1 MAFKTLEL
9 PLTLGQKVTITV
21 RGEVFT
27 VLVRGWRQ
35 GQYVLLDLPRV
46 GVEDYK
52 IPPQIGIQVHF
63 TKEGLFVSF
72 KTTSILSFVQ
82 AISFLVIEY
91 PRSFDSHNLRKHERF
106 KANFPLR
113 YHYEEDGQKIEESG
127 IARDISESGLLFT
140 HTKQVFKENKLCLN
154 FDIPSCGS
162 IQNQMTEIRNIRKN
176 PKSETSPFVTG
187 IKWRDISPETEE
199 SVAKLVQ
206 NRSVDRRNRKR

>member
-1 MAFKTLEL
+1 MAFKAVEL
-9 PLTLGQKVTITV
+9 PLTLGQKITITV

-46 GVEDYK
+46 GVEDFK

-63 TKEGLFVSF
+63 TKAGLFVNF

-106 KANFPLR
+106 KTNFPLR
-113 YHYEEDGQKIEESG
+113 YHYEENGKKIEESG
-127 IARDISESGLLFT
+127 IVRDISVSGILLT
-140 HTKQVFKENKLCLN
+140 HTKQLVKENKLCLN

-162 IQNQMTEIRNIRKN
+162 IQNQMVDIRNIRKN
-176 PKSETSPFVTG
+176 PKSKISPFVTG
-187 IKWRDISPETEE
+187 VKWRDISPETEE
-199 SVAKLVQ
+199 SITKLVQ
-206 NRSVDRRNRKR
+206 TRSVDRRNGMR

>member
-1 MAFKTLEL
+1 MAFKAEEL
-9 PLTLGQKVTITV
+9 PLTLGQKITITV

-27 VLVRGWRQ
+27 VIVRGWRQ

-46 GVEDYK
+46 GVEDFK

-63 TKEGLFVSF
+63 TKAGLFVSF

-82 AISFLVIEY
+82 AVSFLIIEY
-91 PRSFDSHNLRKHERF
+91 PLSFDSHNLRKHERY

-113 YHYEEDGQKIEESG
+113 YHYEEDGRKIEGSG
-127 IARDISESGLLFT
+127 IVRDISASGILFS

-162 IQNQMTEIRNIRKN
+162 IQNQMVDVRNIRKN

-199 SVAKLVQ
+199 SITKLVQ
-206 NRSVDRRNRKR
+206 TRSFDRRNEIR

>member
-1 MAFKTLEL
+1 MAFKVVEL

-63 TKEGLFVSF
+63 TKVGLFVNF

-113 YHYEEDGQKIEESG
+113 YHYEEDGQKIEDSG
-127 IARDISESGLLFT
+127 IVRDISESGLLFT

-162 IQNQMTEIRNIRKN
+162 IQNQMVDIKNIRKN

-199 SVAKLVQ
+199 SIKKLVQ
-206 NRSVDRRNRKR
+206 TRSVDRRNGIR

>member
-9 PLTLGQKVTITV
+9 PLILGQKVTITV

-27 VLVRGWRQ
+27 VIVRGWRQ

-46 GVEDYK
+46 GVEDFK

-113 YHYEEDGQKIEESG
+113 YHYEEDGKKIEDSG
-127 IARDISESGLLFT
+127 IVRDISESGLLFT

-154 FDIPSCGS
+154 FAIPSCGS
-162 IQNQMTEIRNIRKN
+162 IQNQMVEIRNIRKN
-176 PKSETSPFVTG
+176 PKSETSPFVSG

-199 SVAKLVQ
+199 SITKLVQ
-206 NRSVDRRNRKR
+206 TRSVDRRNGMR

>member
-1 MAFKTLEL
+1 MAFKALEL
-9 PLTLGQKVTITV
+9 PLKLGQKVTITV

-27 VLVRGWRQ
+27 VIVRGWRQ

-46 GVEDYK
+46 GVEDFK

-63 TKEGLFVSF
+63 TKVGVFVSF

-82 AISFLVIEY
+82 AVSFLVIEY
-91 PRSFDSHNLRKHERF
+91 PLSFDSHNLRKHERF

-113 YHYEEDGQKIEESG
+113 YHYEEDGQKKEGSG
-127 IARDISESGLLFT
+127 IVRDISESGILFT

-162 IQNQMTEIRNIRKN
+162 IQNQMVDIRNIRKN

-187 IKWRDISPETEE
+187 IKWHDILPETEE
-199 SVAKLVQ
+199 SITKLVQ
-206 NRSVDRRNRKR
+206 SRAVDRRNEIR

>member
-1 MAFKTLEL
+1 MAFKALEL
-9 PLTLGQKVTITV
+9 PLKLGQKVTITV

-27 VLVRGWRQ
+27 VIVRGWRQ

-46 GVEDYK
+46 GVEDFK

-63 TKEGLFVSF
+63 TKAGLFVSF

-82 AISFLVIEY
+82 AVSFLIIEY
-91 PRSFDSHNLRKHERF
+91 PLSFDSHNLRKHERY
-106 KANFPLR
+106 KANFPLL
-113 YHYEEDGQKIEESG
+113 YHYEEDGRKIEGSG
-127 IARDISESGLLFT
+127 IVRDISASGILFS

-162 IQNQMTEIRNIRKN
+162 IQNQMVDVRNIRKN

-187 IKWRDISPETEE
+187 IKWHDILPETEE
-199 SVAKLVQ
+199 SITKLVQ
-206 NRSVDRRNRKR
+206 SRAVDRRNEIR

>member
-1 MAFKTLEL
+1 MAFKAVEL

-27 VLVRGWRQ
+27 VKVRGWRQ

-46 GVEDYK
+46 GVEDFK
-52 IPPQIGIQVHF
+52 IAPQIGIQVHF
-63 TKEGLFVSF
+63 TKAGLFVSF

-113 YHYEEDGQKIEESG
+113 YHYEEDGQKIEDSG
-127 IARDISESGLLFT
+127 IVRDISESGLLFT

-162 IQNQMTEIRNIRKN
+162 IQNQMVDIRNIRKN

-199 SVAKLVQ
+199 SIKKLVQ
-206 NRSVDRRNRKR
+206 TRSVDRRNGIR